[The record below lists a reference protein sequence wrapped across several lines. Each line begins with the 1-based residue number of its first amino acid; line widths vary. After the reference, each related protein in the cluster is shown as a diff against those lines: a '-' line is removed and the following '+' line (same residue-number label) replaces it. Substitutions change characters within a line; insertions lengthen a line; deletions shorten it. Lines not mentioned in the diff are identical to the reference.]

1 MLLSCLAQIVLDTSR
16 EGSFGLG
23 NCQIFAQTETEI
35 FCRFLDLDRNE
46 ERDNKS
52 REIELI
58 FGTLFATVI
67 P

>member
-1 MLLSCLAQIVLDTSR
+1 MVLSGLAQILLDTSR
-16 EGSFGLG
+16 ELSFGLG
-23 NCQIFAQTETEI
+23 NCQIFAQNETEI
-35 FCRFLDLDRNE
+35 FCRFLYLNRNE

-58 FGTLFATVI
+58 FGTLFAAVI